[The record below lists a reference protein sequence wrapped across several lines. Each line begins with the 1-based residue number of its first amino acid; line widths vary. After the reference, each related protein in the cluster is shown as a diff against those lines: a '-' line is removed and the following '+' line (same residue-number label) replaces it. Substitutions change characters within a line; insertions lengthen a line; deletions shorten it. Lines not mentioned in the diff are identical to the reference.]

1 MGPEEI
7 LRVIRNS
14 SYTSAL
20 NDSFF
25 SIEVELSSFGVLCSH
40 FIRRIADSVPF
51 GEGLSVNITNM
62 KHYLFIAIII
72 AETKRFYDHSVS
84 THRIRV
90 YRKRYK

>member
-1 MGPEEI
+1 MT
-7 LRVIRNS
+7 VF
-14 SYTSAL
+14 SAL
-20 NDSFF
+20 KSNCHRSGYFVHTSYDVYT
-25 SIEVELSSFGVLCSH
+25 IY
-40 FIRRIADSVPF
+40 IADSVPF

-72 AETKRFYDHSVS
+72 AETKQRFYYHSVS